1 MAYNQYTPATT
12 AYVEAAF
19 KEYDTYVD
27 TDVKGIRERLSSD
40 EESIKTNTA
49 NIATNASN
57 IATNTSDI
65 ATNASNIATNASN
78 IANLQTE
85 MKTVSY
91 VNIID
96 EDGVLSTVP
105 SDDQLQVLMFN
116 TSLEEKPTMV
126 SFTPKKSIVAIGG
139 GDDDTDLLG
148 IIGGILIIA
157 GGDGTESCEQS
168 QKEQEADAKVQ
179 IDELL
184 GIETEE
190 DDE

>member
-57 IATNTSDI
+57 IATN
-65 ATNASNIATNASN
+65 ASNIATNASN

-105 SDDQLQVLMFN
+105 SDDQLQVSMFN
-116 TSLEEKPTMV
+116 TSVKEKRTKV
-126 SFTPKKSIVAIGG
+126 SFTPRGTIVAIGG
-139 GDDDTDLLG
+139 GNDTDFLG
-148 IIGGILIIA
+148 IMGGITIIA
-157 GGDGTESCEQS
+157 GESLTESCQQS

>member
-49 NIATNASN
+49 NIATNV
-57 IATNTSDI
+57 
-65 ATNASNIATNASN
+65 SNIATNASN
-78 IANLQTE
+78 IANLQTKME
-85 MKTVSY
+85 TVSY
-91 VNIID
+91 TNAVD
-96 EDGVLSTVP
+96 EDGILTAYP
-105 SDDQLQVLMFN
+105 GKQEQVLMVDP
-116 TSLEEKPTMV
+116 SLKKQTTLV
-126 SFTPKKSIVAIGG
+126 FLTPKQNIVALGG
-139 GDDDTDLLG
+139 GEGDPDYFG
-148 IIGGILIIA
+148 IEGVLEIID
-157 GGDGTESCEQS
+157 GGDFTLSCQ
-168 QKEQEADAKVQ
+168 QNKKQQEEDAKAQ